1 MKAFTN
7 LVYFIS
13 FIILAVAI
21 TSTVIVAKR
30 TWLDSAD
37 DNTDD
42 NTDEENDGESYDE

>member
-21 TSTVIVAKR
+21 TGTVIVAKR

-37 DNTDD
+37 DNTD
-42 NTDEENDGESYDE
+42 EENDGESYDE